1 MTAKISDL
9 SGEIYVQFARELGDQ
24 IMGGKSAEQI
34 RDMKERNEDMKQFI
48 NEECLYNVRHLYLIT
63 YLQ

>member
-9 SGEIYVQFARELGDQ
+9 SGELYVQFVREQGDQ

-34 RDMKERNEDMKQFI
+34 RDMKER
-48 NEECLYNVRHLYLIT
+48 
-63 YLQ
+63 